1 MDLLRRLLLAAV
13 NTWVDNPQ
21 TSHKVMVSIT
31 IFLLLLQALAAP
43 FTTSK
48 ANVVE
53 VSLLFSLSIITFLS
67 SPNMTWTDAVA
78 IETVFFI
85 STLLLVCHM
94 IWEDGKLKNW
104 KKPPTP
110 QPGYR
115 VPALGEEDDGTMLRD
130 PLLAEQVP
138 DITTTDVEEDQT

>member
-1 MDLLRRLLLAAV
+1 MKWANAV
-13 NTWVDNPQ
+13 A
-21 TSHKVMVSIT
+21 MET
-31 IFLLLLQALAAP
+31 IF
-43 FTTSK
+43 FT
-48 ANVVE
+48 
-53 VSLLFSLSIITFLS
+53 
-67 SPNMTWTDAVA
+67 
-78 IETVFFI
+78 
-85 STLLLVCHM
+85 STALLVGYM

-138 DITTTDVEEDQT
+138 DITTTDVDESQA